1 MSVSPPQPVP
11 GTNAENLAE
20 TLAGTLERI
29 DLGPVGAF
37 AERVPTAAQGR
48 GWKLLV
54 TRDDQTVAVV
64 ENRCSHAATRL
75 DTGRV
80 KDGAVSCPLHGAR
93 FDLRSGAC
101 LSGPATRDLP
111 CFDARLENDR
121 VVVEL
126 PQRPG
131 PRKPGPFR

>member
-1 MSVSPPQPVP
+1 MSAAPPQPTL
-11 GTNAENLAE
+11 GTNAEG
-20 TLAGTLERI
+20 LAGTLERI
-29 DLGPVGAF
+29 DLGPAAAF
-37 AERVPTAAQGR
+37 AEGVPTAAQGR

-54 TRDDQTVAVV
+54 TRDAQAVAVV

-121 VVVEL
+121 VIAEL
-126 PQRPG
+126 PERPG
-131 PRKPGPFR
+131 PKKPGPFR